1 MTKVTLDTGVLPAED
16 LVHASQRFNCE
27 FVVVTVTTREL
38 AGTPYEVHLV
48 PYSAIPET
56 AVWSESR
63 WDHAT
68 SVALR
73 TRIPACCCQI
83 KKRDATL
90 SEKQRKNRLRTLI
103 VDSPSIENERSFCA
117 IRPPSLR
124 LPSPDRELPYQSH
137 LPQDDVELVAV
148 TDSMR
153 HQPACIQSF
162 KHETISS
169 T

>member
-38 AGTPYEVHLV
+38 KGTPREVPLV

-68 SVALR
+68 WGSEVSVTTLEEILKVISSGAFPNSRDNLSKG
-73 TRIPACCCQI
+73 QLHQL
-83 KKRDATL
+83 RDAMILEAHVSQQRDILVTNDSRAFIRHGKREELTTRFGVRIMLRADFLQECSAGTL
-90 SEKQRKNRLRTLI
+90 
-103 VDSPSIENERSFCA
+103 A
-117 IRPPSLR
+117 
-124 LPSPDRELPYQSH
+124 
-137 LPQDDVELVAV
+137 AV
-148 TDSMR
+148 
-153 HQPACIQSF
+153 
-162 KHETISS
+162 
-169 T
+169 